1 MMIGV
6 LRLLR
11 CHDSRTSM
19 VNDIILGVLNNL
31 FLAKLGFV
39 SLGQYTVNSERHCY
53 LPLLTQLIHSS
64 IRHSKV
70 LGAFSHYNKVQHS
83 GYYDC
88 RKTSKA
94 DAFMIIIARNK
105 AWSQRSEMWK
115 KIEKLQLLL
124 SLVKH
129 HPFPVYPHITLF

>member
-1 MMIGV
+1 MLFLDISRDWVPTAQQQFITLSAHDKLMLIGV
-6 LRLLR
+6 LRPLR

-53 LPLLTQLIHSS
+53 LPLITQLIHSS

-70 LGAFSHYNKVQHS
+70 LGAFSHYNKVQQ
-83 GYYDC
+83 
-88 RKTSKA
+88 T
-94 DAFMIIIARNK
+94 
-105 AWSQRSEMWK
+105 WW
-115 KIEKLQLLL
+115 LLRL
-124 SLVKH
+124 PQNVKS
-129 HPFPVYPHITLF
+129 